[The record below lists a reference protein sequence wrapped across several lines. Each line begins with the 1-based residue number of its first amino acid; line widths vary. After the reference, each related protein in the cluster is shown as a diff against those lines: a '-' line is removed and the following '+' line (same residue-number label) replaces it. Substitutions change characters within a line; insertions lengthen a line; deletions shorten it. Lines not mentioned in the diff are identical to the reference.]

1 MIMFRRQVL
10 YFMIMSSVLS
20 IVGLGIALAGILAV
34 DNGIWLGCAGQGERW
49 LYLAI
54 FGNGFELF
62 HLIVL
67 ILYCVLALQIMY
79 KVPKNFGRFKKEE
92 PSTTSELKD
101 ITSGAD
107 PVEKENA

>member
-1 MIMFRRQVL
+1 ML
-10 YFMIMSSVLS
+10 YFMILSSFLS
-20 IVGLGIALAGILAV
+20 IAGFGIALAGILAV
-34 DNGIWLGCAGQGERW
+34 DSGIWLGCAGKGERW

-92 PSTTSELKD
+92 SSLTTTSELKE
-101 ITSGAD
+101 IASGNEPD
-107 PVEKENA
+107 EKVNA